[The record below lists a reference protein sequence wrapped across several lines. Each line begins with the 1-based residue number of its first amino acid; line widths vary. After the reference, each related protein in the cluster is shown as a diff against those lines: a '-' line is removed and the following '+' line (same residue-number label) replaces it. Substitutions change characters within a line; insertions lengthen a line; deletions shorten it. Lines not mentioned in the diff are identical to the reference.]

1 MDRGQGHRHKTT
13 SGGPVSGRLQGRRA
27 IVVGGGQTPGATT
40 GNGRAVVL
48 SFAREGAQVLVVD
61 RDLDSAE
68 ESAELVRKEGGT
80 ATAHRADIT
89 VEDECAGILDAALA
103 VLGHVD
109 VLHNNVGV
117 VPAGRTE
124 DLGAQTWRQGFE
136 VNLTSMWLTCKAV
149 LPHMRQRR
157 SGAIVNISSMAGL
170 LAGGEA
176 IAYTTSKAAVHAMTR
191 SLALEYAPHGI
202 RVNCIAPGMM
212 DTPMGVDAPARAEG
226 SSREDVAAKRAALVP
241 MGHQGTCWDVA
252 NAALFLA
259 SQEAAFIT
267 GTVLAVDGGFTLTSR
282 MS

>member
-1 MDRGQGHRHKTT
+1 VT
-13 SGGPVSGRLQGRRA
+13 GRLQGKRA

-40 GNGRAVVL
+40 GNGRATAL
-48 SFAREGAQVLVVD
+48 TFAREGAQVLVVD

-68 ESAELVRKEGGT
+68 ESVELIRKEGGT

-89 VEDECAGILDAALA
+89 VEDDCAGTLDAALA
-103 VLGHVD
+103 ALGHVD

-124 DLGAQTWRQGFE
+124 NLDAQTWRQGFE
-136 VNLTSMWLTCKAV
+136 VNLTGMWLTCKAV
-149 LPHMRQRR
+149 LPHMRKRG
-157 SGAIVNISSMAGL
+157 SGAVVNISSTAGL

-176 IAYTTSKAAVHAMTR
+176 IAYTTSEAAVHAMTR
-191 SLALEYAPHGI
+191 SLALEYAPRGV
-202 RVNCIAPGMM
+202 RVNCVGPGMM

-226 SSREDVAAKRAALVP
+226 IAREDVAGKRAAMVP
-241 MGHQGTCWDVA
+241 MGHQGTSWDVA